1 MENIPFSPPRVDQL
15 TVDAVTEVLL
25 SGWITTGPKTRQLE
39 AEIRDYLQVKE
50 VLCLNSWTN
59 ACELM
64 LRKFGVGEGDE
75 VIIPSYTYAATANI
89 VIHLGATPVMLDIDP
104 RTFHITAESISKAL
118 TPKTKVVMPVDIGGL
133 PVAYDEIMSV
143 LKNVPFSANSALQE
157 QLGRPLFMS
166 DAAHSFGASFNSA
179 RVGLQADVTGYS
191 FHAVKNLTTAEGGAL
206 SFNLGN
212 GIDNEALRKSI
223 NISALHGQTKD
234 ALEKTQGSSW
244 RYDVIE
250 AGFKCNMT
258 DLQAAIGLVEFARYD
273 DTLARRKAICQR
285 YLDGFADCDWFI
297 APHFLDAKR
306 ESSYHL
312 FMLRIEGASEDQ
324 RDRVMAL
331 VQEAGVS
338 VNVHFQPLPLLSFYK
353 GLGYRIEDYPNS
365 FKAYSS
371 EISLPVYYDLS
382 DEQVDRVITTVK
394 SAVAKVL

>member
-39 AEIRDYLQVKE
+39 AEIRDYLLVKE

-133 PVAYDEIMSV
+133 PVAYDEIMAV
-143 LKNVPFSANSALQE
+143 LKAAPFSPNSVLQE

-166 DAAHSFGASFNSA
+166 DAAHSFGASFNGA

-273 DTLARRKAICQR
+273 DTLTRRKAICQR
-285 YLDGFADCDWFI
+285 YLDGFSDCDWFV

-324 RDRVMAL
+324 RDQVMAL

-382 DEQVDRVITTVK
+382 DEQVDRVIATVK

>member
-39 AEIRDYLQVKE
+39 AEIKDYLQVKE

-133 PVAYDEIMSV
+133 PVAYDEIMAV
-143 LKNVPFSANSALQE
+143 LKAAPFSANSVLQE

-166 DAAHSFGASFNSA
+166 DAAHSFGASFNGA

-273 DTLARRKAICQR
+273 ETLTRRKAICQR
-285 YLDGFADCDWFI
+285 YLDGISDCDWFI

-312 FMLRIEGASEDQ
+312 FMLRIDGASEDQ
-324 RDRVMAL
+324 RDQVMSLIQA
-331 VQEAGVS
+331 AGVS

-382 DEQVDRVITTVK
+382 DEKVDRVIATVK

>member
-39 AEIRDYLQVKE
+39 AEIKDYLQVKE

-104 RTFHITAESISKAL
+104 RTFHISAESIAKAL
-118 TPKTKVVMPVDIGGL
+118 TPRTKVVMPVDIGGL
-133 PVAYDEIMSV
+133 PVAYDEIMAV
-143 LKNVPFSANSALQE
+143 VKNAPFSANSDLQE

-166 DAAHSFGASFNSA
+166 DAAHSFGASFNGA

-234 ALEKTQGSSW
+234 ALEKTQGTSW

-273 DTLARRKAICQR
+273 DTLTRRKAICQR

-324 RDRVMAL
+324 RDQVMAL
-331 VQEAGVS
+331 VQESGVS

-382 DEQVDRVITTVK
+382 NEQVDRVIATVK

>member
-39 AEIRDYLQVKE
+39 AEIKAYLQVKE

-143 LKNVPFSANSALQE
+143 LKNAPFSANSALQE

-338 VNVHFQPLPLLSFYK
+338 MNVHFQPLPLLSFYK